1 MTMNI
6 RKIGATLLATGLC
19 VWSANVF
26 AQTTTTTVT
35 SANGAFTEYVPD
47 SQTVVLKSETA
58 PAPVRYTVTKETT
71 VVDETGAPLTMERIP
86 VGAPV
91 SLEYTGT
98 GDRQVVSRIV
108 VRRPT
113 AAVTER
119 TSTTTT
125 TAPVAEH
132 VTTATAPAVEHVT
145 TTTAP
150 AVREHVTTNAAPV
163 VREHVT
169 TTAAPAVREHVT
181 ATTAAPAV
189 AEDTSTTTTTTVPV
203 SKHALKEAEKRR
215 HHAAKEAIEH
225 PERAE
230 KEAIEHPE
238 RD

>member
-1 MTMNI
+1 MITNI
-6 RKIGATLLATGLC
+6 RKIGAALLAIGLC
-19 VWSANVF
+19 VWSANAF

-35 SANGAFTEYVPD
+35 SADGAFTEYVPG
-47 SQTVVLKSETA
+47 SQTVVLRSETA

-71 VVDETGAPLTMERIP
+71 VVDETGAPLTVERIP

-91 SLEYTGT
+91 SLQYTGT
-98 GDRQVVSRIV
+98 PDRQVVSRIV
-108 VRRPT
+108 VRRPA

-132 VTTATAPAVEHVT
+132 VTTTTAPAVEHVT

-150 AVREHVTTNAAPV
+150 AVREHVTT
-163 VREHVT
+163 
-169 TTAAPAVREHVT
+169 TAAPAVREHVT
-181 ATTAAPAV
+181 TTTAAPV
-189 AEDTSTTTTTTVPV
+189 VREDTATTTTTTVPV
-203 SKHALKEAEKRR
+203 SKHDLKEAEKRR

-238 RD
+238 RQ